1 MASTQRIALFKCA
14 FALQREPCLH
24 QSKLISQRG
33 RYDSKRREVP
43 TLTPV
48 LLTPTVNP
56 TERPSGTNVR
66 GSKTPAISHGLI
78 RETKTHYYRS
88 GNNAA

>member
-1 MASTQRIALFKCA
+1 MASTPMIALFKCA
-14 FALQREPCLH
+14 FALQRGPCLH
-24 QSKLISQRG
+24 QSELIGQRV
-33 RYDSKRREVP
+33 SKRREVP

-48 LLTPTVNP
+48 LSTPTVIP
-56 TERPSGTNVR
+56 TDRPSGTNVR

-88 GNNAA
+88 GNTNCTTR